1 MKIGS
6 HQTPFQGHP
15 RGVTFINFFI
25 SCLTSTYTTFPTVT
39 NEAVLISQYP
49 SVEKD
54 TGDHGVVLMTRVRRG
69 VSSLSGSCDTVDTTV
84 THYLTI
90 THYLSYILGTD
101 DSLCV
106 CVCVCVCT
114 MYWLQGV
121 RRLVIVTTCMS
132 VEHVNVREL
141 IVFVYLLS
149 CGFTTVCLYVCHG
162 FISSNIYPR
171 TNKQMGLF
179 VCLSFIS
186 WDSRWYGSS
195 TLECQ
200 IRGLERRK
208 NSSTTWNQD
217 PGRMN
222 VFLYVCKY
230 MDI

>member
-106 CVCVCVCT
+106 CVCVCVCV
-114 MYWLQGV
+114 YYVL
-121 RRLVIVTTCMS
+121 TTRGQTFGNS
-132 VEHVNVREL
+132 DD
-141 IVFVYLLS
+141 
-149 CGFTTVCLYVCHG
+149 LYVCWTCECT
-162 FISSNIYPR
+162 R
-171 TNKQMGLF
+171 TYCIRVSFVVLVYHGLF
-179 VCLSFIS
+179 VCLSRFHLFKSIGLCHCVV
-186 WDSRWYGSS
+186 WD
-195 TLECQ
+195 TV
-200 IRGLERRK
+200 RGHVIGLH
-208 NSSTTWNQD
+208 S
-217 PGRMN
+217 GFHL
-222 VFLYVCKY
+222 FLIY
-230 MDI
+230 